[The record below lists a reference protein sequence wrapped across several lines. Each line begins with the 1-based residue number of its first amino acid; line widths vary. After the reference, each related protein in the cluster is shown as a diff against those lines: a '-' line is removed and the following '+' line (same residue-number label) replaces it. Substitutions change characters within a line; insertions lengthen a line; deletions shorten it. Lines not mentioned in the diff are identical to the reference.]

1 MDDYQQAVH
10 SADLKTTVGLLNV
23 LGHIALKITV
33 TAMTPLSPS
42 KITVENRVYFYI
54 RLDFVFDLS
63 VELRVRYA
71 EIIDQESLKWLC
83 CSLITIINLQFC
95 QSTNTVIITTSTF
108 AMPCNDRSS
117 EQQWLST

>member
-10 SADLKTTVGLLNV
+10 SADLKTTVGSLNV
-23 LGHIALKITV
+23 LDHIALKITV
-33 TAMTPLSPS
+33 TAMIPLSPS

-63 VELRVRYA
+63 VELGVRYA

-83 CSLITIINLQFC
+83 CSLITIINLQF
-95 QSTNTVIITTSTF
+95 
-108 AMPCNDRSS
+108 
-117 EQQWLST
+117 